1 MTKELCKCGKVSVW
15 VYLPGYSSGDT
26 PYSCDDCVPRGCEC
40 NYAYL
45 DEIKPLWE
53 ENVDW
58 KWIEKDVRWTALDTK
73 QREYPC
79 AEYEFDP
86 DGFEREINP
95 HIIKMKNYENNLG

>member
-1 MTKELCKCGKVSVW
+1 
-15 VYLPGYSSGDT
+15 
-26 PYSCDDCVPRGCEC
+26 
-40 NYAYL
+40 L

-95 HIIKMKNYENNLG
+95 HII